1 MSVRVWRTA
10 LVVLGLLLPG
20 AAGAEGLRGRFS
32 IAFQAGTQ
40 SELGGDL
47 TKAASG
53 SLVGAPAT
61 LEAQRYRDVY
71 APDLRIHGVLGY
83 GVGER
88 AEIIVRGTWYE
99 ADAAAVEAG
108 DRDGDPL
115 YAAYGPYEERGIEA
129 GVRFYI
135 SAAGRLKSYVAPIV
149 GARSVEE
156 ILVSFSVP
164 DAGYGLLNV
173 PLSRKSTVPVFG
185 LDLGFTF
192 DLGEHAFIG
201 IDTSLRYQGAPSAFD
216 APEGLT
222 GITRSDGRW
231 TAPVAAFLGV
241 RF

>member
-1 MSVRVWRTA
+1 MSVRGRRTA
-10 LVVLGLLLPG
+10 LVLLALLAPG
-20 AAGAEGLRGRFS
+20 AARAEDLLGRFS

-47 TKAASG
+47 TKGASG

-61 LEAQRYRDVY
+61 LGAQRYRDVY
-71 APDLRIHGVLGY
+71 APDLRLQGVLGY

-99 ADAAAVEAG
+99 SDAAAVEAG
-108 DRDGDPL
+108 DRDGDPV
-115 YAAYGPYEERGIEA
+115 YASYGPYEELGIEA

-149 GARSVEE
+149 GARVVDE

-164 DAGYGLLNV
+164 DAGYELRNV
-173 PLSRKSTVPVFG
+173 PLSQRSTVPVFG
-185 LDLGFTF
+185 FDLGFSF
-192 DLGEHAFIG
+192 DLGEHAFVG
-201 IDTSLRYQGAPSAFD
+201 IDTSLRYQGAPSGFD
-216 APEGLT
+216 ALEGL
-222 GITRSDGRW
+222 GEITRSDGRW